1 MAIAEHTQ
9 GMHTLNVLLG
19 SEARAAILRWFFLH
33 RGQEILLRELAEAC
47 GLSVTPVHRQL
58 GKLEQ
63 IGLIESRMIGN
74 SKAYRLNEGFPGLK
88 ALGEL
93 VTATVGAVP
102 LLKEALAPL
111 DVKVAFIFGSV
122 AQGRETVKSDVDLIV
137 IGDVAGPAL
146 SEAIWSVE
154 EQLGREVNQVH
165 YGAAEFSEK
174 ATAPSSFLSHVLG
187 EPKLFIIGD
196 EDALRELAQA

>member
-19 SEARAAILRWFFLH
+19 SGARAAILRWFFLH
-33 RGQEILLRELAEAC
+33 RGDEILLRELAEAC

-63 IGLIESRMIGN
+63 IGLVESRMIGN
-74 SKAYRLNEGFPGLK
+74 SKAYRLNEAFPGLT

-111 DVKVAFIFGSV
+111 DVKVAFIFGSI
-122 AQGRETVKSDVDLIV
+122 AEGTETPKSDVDVMV

-146 SEAIWSVE
+146 SEAMWGVE

-165 YGAAEFSEK
+165 YRVPRFVEMAK
-174 ATAPSSFLSHVLG
+174 DPSSFLTTVVSG
-187 EPKLFIIGD
+187 SKLFIIGD
-196 EDALRELAQA
+196 EDALRELARE